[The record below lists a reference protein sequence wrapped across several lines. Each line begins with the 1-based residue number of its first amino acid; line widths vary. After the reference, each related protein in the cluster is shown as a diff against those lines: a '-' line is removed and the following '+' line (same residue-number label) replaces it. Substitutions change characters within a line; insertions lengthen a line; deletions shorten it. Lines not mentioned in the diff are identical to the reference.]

1 MSVASPD
8 HCTQRRPDIID
19 ATSIIE
25 RFHRTICSA
34 GISCAVHER

>member
-25 RFHRTICSA
+25 RFHPHHLLCWHFVRGA
-34 GISCAVHER
+34 